1 LETGYDRDREVQ
13 ARRLVLT
20 VTNQHRESLG
30 SQFESWVRSLG
41 FSLDDIL
48 ANHQQRI
55 DDLNSLLV
63 RYGRCLYSSGRPYN
77 HFAETT
83 NAVSLRKLG
92 IWHLPSDTNF
102 QIPLY
107 CFPLQLVINVLTG
120 YSCPGESCA
129 LVFLNFSPYKSS
141 GLDLDKLCD
150 CGLGKSWPL
159 AEVGICYP
167 QR

>member
-1 LETGYDRDREVQ
+1 METGYDRDREVQ

-41 FSLDDIL
+41 SSLDDVL

-77 HFAETT
+77 HFAETI
-83 NAVSLRKLG
+83 NAVSSRKPAIRRMLQESWNLAFAWMRDEPNAHHVAMPWQILLSCITTCL
-92 IWHLPSDTNF
+92 IWGLVGHGRHVRFNMGCSPS
-102 QIPLY
+102 
-107 CFPLQLVINVLTG
+107 
-120 YSCPGESCA
+120 
-129 LVFLNFSPYKSS
+129 
-141 GLDLDKLCD
+141 
-150 CGLGKSWPL
+150 
-159 AEVGICYP
+159 
-167 QR
+167 RR